1 MSIKAILLSAAV
13 IASGAT
19 ASSAATFNFADVADA
34 YFNSA
39 VGPGG
44 IKSEGTFAQVSAMG
58 TNPGLTN
65 GGISLVNAVGVHGD
79 TPAHAFFDSNGGAG
93 PAGLGVCSSGIRSD
107 GVSACSTNFGPNQSD
122 DNITKGETLEI
133 EFSEFVGFTD
143 LTFTNAG
150 HKLANGTVLINGN
163 ELLITNGSLAAG
175 AFNIIGAGT
184 GFSFTYGGAT
194 PTEVYLSAAS
204 VAAVPLPAGILL
216 LLGGLGSMVGL
227 RRRKTTAAA

>member
-1 MSIKAILLSAAV
+1 MSVKAIILSAAV
-13 IASGAT
+13 MASGAT

-34 YFNSA
+34 FFNSA
-39 VGPGG
+39 AGPGG
-44 IKSEGTFAQVSAMG
+44 KRSEGTFDQVSASPAG
-58 TNPGLTN
+58 AGLTN
-65 GGISLVNAVGVHGD
+65 DGISLIGALGLHGSSD
-79 TPAHAFFDSNGGAG
+79 AHAFFDSSGNAG

-122 DNITKGETLEI
+122 DNITEGETLEI

-143 LTFTNAG
+143 LTFTNSR
-150 HKLANGTVLINGN
+150 HDLADGSLLINGT
-163 ELLITNGSLAAG
+163 EFQITNGALAAG

-184 GFSFTYGGAT
+184 GFSFTYGGAN
-194 PTEVYLSAAS
+194 PTQVYLSAAS

-227 RRRKTTAAA
+227 RRRKTTAA